1 MLPRVLECLVKMLVS
16 GLRDVAQSR
25 RVPTEVVVDAVSLH
39 VMRKSTERSQER
51 QILSR
56 ILSDADKVI

>member
-1 MLPRVLECLVKMLVS
+1 MLVS